1 MLLWSDE
8 DGSRSQQAEE
18 YIQELEGEVARLR
31 ESLAALRRASDGRNE
46 LLETIRQMEPS
57 NLAELTARAS
67 ADVLEAMEVFVT
79 RLMGGLEG
87 DGLAFSRGSLAGP
100 ELARILYWLLI
111 VGYSLRTL
119 EVRFDLDEQLRL
131 PDGTIWGAFLRTLC
145 RRRAAGGDLGA
156 LGAGG
161 ALASGETGKDSERRS
176 LQQALAQ

>member
-1 MLLWSDE
+1 VPRFPSTAFGPDSLRSVSPTPLLDAPRPARSLQHVRGNVLLWSDE

-18 YIQELEGEVARLR
+18 YIQDLEGEVARLR

-131 PDGTIWGAFLRTLC
+131 PDGTI
-145 RRRAAGGDLGA
+145 
-156 LGAGG
+156 
-161 ALASGETGKDSERRS
+161 
-176 LQQALAQ
+176 